1 MTDIPTLLANILTVE
16 GTVNLILLPLAVAV
30 QISVL
35 TTEPAGPIDIRSP
48 SWLVHTSI
56 GADGIS
62 SPLLGLCIFRE
73 EQELQDCEQAYH

>member
-1 MTDIPTLLANILTVE
+1 MPDLTPLLTGILSIERTVK
-16 GTVNLILLPLAVAV
+16 LILLSLAESV
-30 QISVL
+30 QIPML
-35 TTEPAGPIDIRSP
+35 TAKTISPGDIGGAP
-48 SWLVHTSI
+48 GLVHASI